1 MRQGETT
8 SWLNM
13 LAKEGATLDTIIA
26 GTCEREIN
34 LWDPEGRSERR
45 SVRRAYWPS
54 SEFFDEMGH
63 QFCPGFGAEKGC
75 WFTVWTKDRVYFPTS
90 YDGAE
95 GVESVPRDPCGEATR
110 HV

>member
-26 GTCEREIN
+26 GTCEREVN
-34 LWDPEGRSERR
+34 PWFPECAI
-45 SVRRAYWPS
+45 VRRADWPS
-54 SEFFDEMGH
+54 AEFFDEMGR
-63 QFCPGFGAEKGC
+63 QFCPGFGAEEGC

-95 GVESVPRDPCGEATR
+95 WVESVPRDPCGEATR